1 MTPSHFLSISPQD
14 QFLARFPWPV
24 ATGLSIVV
32 LLGGSVQSFQAA
44 VADSLFLVPA
54 NLSFVHFWPLWTGHF
69 VQPESFALA
78 IFGSVTA
85 FLLAVELESRWGSIN
100 LGKLC
105 LFICPVISLSWVGIE
120 IGADQLGLLSA
131 TRIPL
136 TSHPLVTFLVAARM
150 MASSAHYL
158 LASGYRVKVW
168 FVSAIYGFV
177 LMGTLI
183 DAGTWAIFLPA
194 HLVAWGIATILVAV
208 IQRRETTLLQHVRKA
223 SQFQPLP
230 DVSKPDPKEED
241 WQDRLDHVL
250 SAVAVHGLDGL
261 SWDDWRFLRATSRR
275 LRRS

>member
-14 QFLARFPWPV
+14 RFLARFPWPV

-32 LLGGSVQSFQAA
+32 LLGGWVQSFQAA

-54 NLSFVHFWPLWTGHF
+54 NLSLAHFWPLWTGHF
-69 VQPESFALA
+69 VQPES
-78 IFGSVTA
+78 FGSVTA

-100 LGKLC
+100 LSKLC

-120 IGADQLGLLSA
+120 IGADQFGLLSA

-136 TSHPLVTFLVAARM
+136 TSHPLVTFLVASRM
-150 MASSAHYL
+150 MVSPSHYL

-168 FVSAIYGFV
+168 FVSVLYAIV
-177 LMGTLI
+177 LLGTLI

-194 HLVAWGIATILVAV
+194 HLVAWGITTILVAV
-208 IQRRETTLLQHVRKA
+208 IQRKETTLLQDVRTA
-223 SQFQPLP
+223 SQFQPLS
-230 DVSKPDPKEED
+230 DVSKPTPLEED

-261 SWDDWRFLRATSRR
+261 SWEDWRFLRATSRR